1 MFYIGKN
8 ITIMN
13 NFKVIVIYT
22 HCAKPGLKFGDL
34 TSTNVHNLTVQYF

>member
-1 MFYIGKN
+1 MTYIGKN

-22 HCAKPGLKFGDL
+22 HYAKPGLKFGNL
-34 TSTNVHNLTVQYF
+34 TSTIIHNLTVQYF